1 MSEYFS
7 VAIDGPSGA
16 GKSSAA
22 RRVAEALGAIYLD
35 TGAMYRAMA
44 LYMIRHGVD
53 PRDDGAVSARAGEA
67 EIDVRY
73 VDGEQRVYLCG
84 EDVSTAIRENQVS
97 GAASAV
103 SAVPRVRELLVAR
116 QREIARAANVVMD
129 GRDIG
134 TKVLPEAE
142 IKVFLTASLEARA
155 YRRYLELQKKGQ
167 DVSLETLKAEMA
179 ERDFSDSTRAASPL
193 RQAEDAVLIDSSD
206 MTLDEVVSA
215 IVSLARGRI
224 GGTDR

>member
-1 MSEYFS
+1 MT
-7 VAIDGPSGA
+7 
-16 GKSSAA
+16 SA
-22 RRVAEALGAIYLD
+22 
-35 TGAMYRAMA
+35 
-44 LYMIRHGVD
+44 
-53 PRDDGAVSARAGEA
+53 
-67 EIDVRY
+67 
-73 VDGEQRVYLCG
+73 
-84 EDVSTAIRENQVS
+84 

-155 YRRYLELQKKGQ
+155 YRRYLELQKKCQ
-167 DVSLETLKAEMA
+167 DVSLETLRREMA